1 MDNLGK
7 MGEFLE
13 TLNHPRL
20 NLEEIY
26 NLNRLIISNE
36 IESVI
41 KKKKIPPKE
50 VLHQTV
56 SQGNSNTHFKK
67 N

>member
-1 MDNLGK
+1 MNNLGK

-26 NLNRLIISNE
+26 NLNRLITSNE
-36 IESVI
+36 IESII
-41 KKKKIPPKE
+41 KKKNPPKGSLAIDSFTGE
-50 VLHQTV
+50 
-56 SQGNSNTHFKK
+56 F
-67 N
+67 

>member
-1 MDNLGK
+1 

-26 NLNRLIISNE
+26 NLNRLITSNE
-36 IESVI
+36 IESI
-41 KKKKIPPKE
+41 IKKKIPPKE
-50 VLHQTV
+50 VLQ
-56 SQGNSNTHFKK
+56 
-67 N
+67 